1 MKKFCE
7 CLREHTKN
15 RVDFEKKKVTVI
27 KRRIKITPRCKSMIH
42 LQKKK
47 VLGTFAKDKN
57 YQNTRDHCHYTGKYR
72 STAQHICNLN
82 N

>member
-1 MKKFCE
+1 M
-7 CLREHTKN
+7 
-15 RVDFEKKKVTVI
+15 
-27 KRRIKITPRCKSMIH
+27 
-42 LQKKK
+42 QKYDTFTEKK